1 MCHACIK
8 KSCKPLQ
15 HWKRGEEEKR
25 GKMEKH
31 NRYRGLGSDLSLWL
45 WNVTDFWC
53 LSALVVKDAT
63 DPGITFS
70 MKLNNVI

>member
-1 MCHACIK
+1 
-8 KSCKPLQ
+8 
-15 HWKRGEEEKR
+15 
-25 GKMEKH
+25 MEKH
-31 NRYRGLGSDLSLWL
+31 NRYRGLRSDLSLWL